1 MRLTVQLGADGPR
14 LATSG
19 SNTLWKEAIVKAR
32 DVMTEHPQAVTPS
45 DPLSHAA
52 ALMRDGDL
60 GFVPVVEDR
69 ETRRL
74 VGVITDRDIAIRHV
88 AAAHDEDC
96 AIKQHMTA
104 NPLITVAPDAPTSDV
119 HSLMVEHQVRRV
131 AVVDSDGHLL
141 GVIAQAD
148 VATKEGRDKETGQIV
163 ERISE
168 SRDPLR

>member
-1 MRLTVQLGADGPR
+1 
-14 LATSG
+14 
-19 SNTLWKEAIVKAR
+19 VKAR

-69 ETRRL
+69 ESRRL

-88 AAAHDEDC
+88 AAAHGDDC
-96 AIKQHMTA
+96 AIKQHMSVDS
-104 NPLITVAPDAPTSDV
+104 LVTVSPDAPTSDV
-119 HSLMVEHQVRRV
+119 HKLMMEHQVRRV
-131 AVVDSDGHLL
+131 AVVDSEGHLM

-168 SRDPLR
+168 DRDLLR

>member
-1 MRLTVQLGADGPR
+1 M
-14 LATSG
+14 
-19 SNTLWKEAIVKAR
+19 KAR
-32 DVMTEHPQAVTPS
+32 EVMTEYPQVVTPS

-69 ETRRL
+69 QSRRL
-74 VGVITDRDIAIRHV
+74 VGVITDRDIATRHV
-88 AAAHDEDC
+88 AQAHGDDC

-104 NPLITVAPDAPTSDV
+104 DPLVTVAPDAPTSDV
-119 HSLMVEHQVRRV
+119 HKLMMEHQVRRV

-148 VATKEGRDKETGQIV
+148 VATKEGRDKATGEIV

-168 SRDPLR
+168 DTNRLR

>member
-1 MRLTVQLGADGPR
+1 
-14 LATSG
+14 
-19 SNTLWKEAIVKAR
+19 VKAR
-32 DVMTEHPQAVTPS
+32 EVMTEYPQAVTPS

-69 ETRRL
+69 ESRRL

-88 AAAHDEDC
+88 AAAHGDDC

-104 NPLITVAPDAPTSDV
+104 DPLVTVSPDAPTSDV
-119 HSLMVEHQVRRV
+119 HNLMMEHQVRRV

-168 SRDPLR
+168 GKDPLR

>member
-1 MRLTVQLGADGPR
+1 M
-14 LATSG
+14 
-19 SNTLWKEAIVKAR
+19 
-32 DVMTEHPQAVTPS
+32 TPS

-69 ETRRL
+69 ESRRL

-88 AAAHDEDC
+88 AEAHSDDC

-104 NPLITVAPDAPTSDV
+104 DSLVTVSPDAPTSDV
-119 HSLMVEHQVRRV
+119 HNLMMEHQVRRV
-131 AVVDSDGHLL
+131 AVVDAEGHLL

-148 VATKEGRDKETGQIV
+148 VATKEGRDRETGQIV

-168 SRDPLR
+168 PKSPLH

>member
-1 MRLTVQLGADGPR
+1 M
-14 LATSG
+14 
-19 SNTLWKEAIVKAR
+19 KAR
-32 DVMTEHPQAVTPS
+32 EVMTEFPQAVTPS

-69 ETRRL
+69 QSRRL

-88 AAAHDEDC
+88 AEAHGDDC

-104 NPLITVAPDAPTSDV
+104 DPLVTVSPDAPTSDV
-119 HSLMVEHQVRRV
+119 HKLMMEHQVRRV
-131 AVVDSDGHLL
+131 AVVDADRHLL

-148 VATKEGRDKETGQIV
+148 VATKEGNDKETGQIV
-163 ERISE
+163 ERLSE
-168 SRDPLR
+168 AKDSLR

>member
-1 MRLTVQLGADGPR
+1 M
-14 LATSG
+14 
-19 SNTLWKEAIVKAR
+19 KAR
-32 DVMTEHPQAVTPS
+32 EVMTEFPQAVTPL

-69 ETRRL
+69 KSRRL
-74 VGVITDRDIAIRHV
+74 VGVITDRDITIRHV
-88 AAAHDEDC
+88 AEAHGDDC

-104 NPLITVAPDAPTSDV
+104 DPLVTVSPDAPTSDV
-119 HSLMVEHQVRRV
+119 HKLMMEHQVRRV
-131 AVVDSDGHLL
+131 AVVDADRHLL

-148 VATKEGRDKETGQIV
+148 IATKEGRDKQTGQIV

-168 SRDPLR
+168 TKDPLR

>member
-1 MRLTVQLGADGPR
+1 M
-14 LATSG
+14 
-19 SNTLWKEAIVKAR
+19 KAR
-32 DVMTEHPQAVTPS
+32 DVMTEYLQAVTPS

-69 ETRRL
+69 ESRRL

-88 AAAHDEDC
+88 AAAHGDDC
-96 AIKQHMTA
+96 AIKHHMTA
-104 NPLITVAPDAPTSDV
+104 DSLVTVSPDAPTSDV
-119 HSLMVEHQVRRV
+119 HHLMMEHQVRRV
-131 AVVDSDGHLL
+131 AVVDSEGHLM

-168 SRDPLR
+168 EKNLSR

>member
-1 MRLTVQLGADGPR
+1 M
-14 LATSG
+14 
-19 SNTLWKEAIVKAR
+19 KAR
-32 DVMTEHPQAVTPS
+32 DVMTEYPQSVTPS

-69 ETRRL
+69 ESRRL

-88 AAAHDEDC
+88 AAAHGDDC

-104 NPLITVAPDAPTSDV
+104 ESLVTVSPDAPTSDV
-119 HSLMVEHQVRRV
+119 HNLMMEHQVRRV

-168 SRDPLR
+168 TKGPLR

>member
-1 MRLTVQLGADGPR
+1 M
-14 LATSG
+14 
-19 SNTLWKEAIVKAR
+19 KAR

-45 DPLSHAA
+45 DPVSHAA

-74 VGVITDRDIAIRHV
+74 VGVITDRDIAVRHV
-88 AAAHDEDC
+88 AESHGDDC
-96 AIKQHMTA
+96 MIKQHMSA
-104 NPLITVAPDAPTSDV
+104 DRLVTVSPDAPTSDV
-119 HSLMVEHQVRRV
+119 HHLMMEHQVRRV
-131 AVVDSDGHLL
+131 PVVDSDGHLL

-168 SRDPLR
+168 HKNPLR

>member
-1 MRLTVQLGADGPR
+1 
-14 LATSG
+14 
-19 SNTLWKEAIVKAR
+19 VKAR

-69 ETRRL
+69 ESRRL

-88 AAAHDEDC
+88 AAAHGDDC
-96 AIKQHMTA
+96 AIKQHMSVES
-104 NPLITVAPDAPTSDV
+104 LVTVSPDAPTSDV
-119 HSLMVEHQVRRV
+119 HKLMMEHQVRRV
-131 AVVDSDGHLL
+131 AVVDSEGHLM

-168 SRDPLR
+168 DRDLLR